1 MVVNSKDLRP
11 IPLSQIIKAMDE
23 CKIKINDQQNTK
35 KQALDIIR
43 ELEKSQ
49 VIPIKRARMRILIHL
64 MKDEQI
70 EEIQEI
76 FKENFK
82 DEYEIEKVIRSE
94 TKFQLQV
101 ASESNLYRRLYD
113 VIQTAKMGE
122 DGNIQIGGK

>member
-1 MVVNSKDLRP
+1 MIVEMVVNSKDLRP

-64 MKDEQI
+64 MKDE
-70 EEIQEI
+70 
-76 FKENFK
+76 
-82 DEYEIEKVIRSE
+82 
-94 TKFQLQV
+94 
-101 ASESNLYRRLYD
+101 
-113 VIQTAKMGE
+113 
-122 DGNIQIGGK
+122 